1 VLNFADNAGALTD
14 FGGNRMKQ
22 RQMGMWAALLTGLF
36 LSACAPEVGSE
47 RWCKNM
53 AEKPKGDW
61 SANEATDY
69 ARHCLFK
76 SPGQD

>member
-1 VLNFADNAGALTD
+1 MSSSIISREFYG
-14 FGGNRMKQ
+14 MKG
-22 RQMGMWAALLTGLF
+22 RQVQMCGLLLMVS
-36 LSACAPEVGSE
+36 LLVACSPKIGSE

-76 SPGQD
+76 SPNQD